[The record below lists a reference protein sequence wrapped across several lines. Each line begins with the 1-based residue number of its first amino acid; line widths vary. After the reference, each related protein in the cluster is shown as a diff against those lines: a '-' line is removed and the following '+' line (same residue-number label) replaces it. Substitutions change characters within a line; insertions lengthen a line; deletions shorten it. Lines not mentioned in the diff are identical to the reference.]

1 MKNRMKAPEEIL
13 HQWISSVNHRD
24 IKEILSFYDVKAV
37 LIPTFSNRI
46 LDSSEKIRSYF
57 ETLASKDQLKVS
69 LRENTI
75 RIQRIT
81 ETISSV
87 CGIYLWTMEVEGEI
101 LNFEAR
107 FSFLF
112 DASLPS
118 PVLQHHS
125 SQIPR
130 SL

>member
-1 MKNRMKAPEEIL
+1 MKQPEEIL
-13 HQWISSVNHRD
+13 QQWISSVNSRD
-24 IKEILSFYDVKAV
+24 IKEILSFYDTKAV

-46 LDSSEKIRSYF
+46 LDTSEKISNYF
-57 ETLASKDQLKVS
+57 KTLASKEQLKVS
-69 LRENTI
+69 LRENTV
-75 RIQRIT
+75 RIQKING
-81 ETISSV
+81 TISSV
-87 CGIYLWTMEVEGEI
+87 CGIYLWTMAVEGEI

-112 DASLPS
+112 DSSLPS

-130 SL
+130 TL